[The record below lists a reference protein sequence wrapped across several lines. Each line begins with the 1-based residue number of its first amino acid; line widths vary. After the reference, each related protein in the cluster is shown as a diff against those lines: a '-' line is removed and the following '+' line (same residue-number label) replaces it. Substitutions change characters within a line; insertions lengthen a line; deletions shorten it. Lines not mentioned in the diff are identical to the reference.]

1 MNLNLLPALDAL
13 LSEGSVGGAARR
25 MHVSTPA
32 MSHTLARIREV
43 TGDEILVRAGRQ
55 LVPTPRAQEMR
66 ERVRKLVEEAASLLT
81 PGDGGLSHVART
93 FVIRAPDGVAIV
105 FGAALAD
112 ALHKEMPR
120 ARLQFIPDSEGD
132 LSDLREAH
140 VDLDIGALGEQA
152 SDIQS
157 VPLFSQKVVG
167 VVREQHPMLSVPI
180 TAKRFA
186 AECHVAVRQRGRM
199 SNPIDSALAEMGYRR
214 FVLLTVPSPYA
225 ALMAAARSNL
235 VATAPARFA
244 SSVQGPLQL
253 RTFQLPLKFEVEQ
266 VVLTWHAR
274 FNSDPAH
281 RWLRECIRRLLSGA
295 SWPQASA

>member
-1 MNLNLLPALDAL
+1 
-13 LSEGSVGGAARR
+13 
-25 MHVSTPA
+25 

-66 ERVRKLVEEAASLLT
+66 ERVRKLVEEAASLLA
-81 PGDGGLSHVART
+81 PGDGCLGHVSRT
-93 FVIRAPDGVAIV
+93 FVIRAPDGVPIV
-105 FGAALAD
+105 FGAVLAD
-112 ALHKEMPR
+112 AIHQEMPR

-132 LSDLREAH
+132 IADLREAH
-140 VDLDIGALGEQA
+140 VDLDIGALREQA
-152 SDIQS
+152 SDIQV

-167 VVREQHPMLSVPI
+167 VVREHHPMLSVPI

-186 AECHVAVRQRGRM
+186 AEYHVSVRHRGRM
-199 SNPIDSALAEMGYRR
+199 PNPIDAALAEMGYRR

-266 VVLTWHAR
+266 VVLAWHAR

-281 RWLRECIRRLLSGA
+281 RWLRECIRGLLSGA
-295 SWPQASA
+295 SWPQALA